1 MMNYEVSPSAIKKCS
16 RLKYFFLFYFT
27 LAAQPQYLKIQNSKF
42 NLLNKMKRI
51 KSILMSALLLT
62 GAVTAQAQQT
72 RDSVAFKPHWFVQP
86 QVGVGYHVG
95 EAKFSKL
102 LSPAAQL
109 SVGRQFS
116 PLFGLRL
123 GASGWQARN
132 WQAHPKAEYKWN
144 YVQANLDATLSLSN
158 LILGWKDTRK
168 WNVYALAGAG
178 LNIAFKNDD
187 ANRLA
192 TTAES
197 VGVPTVQ
204 NTEFQKLWSGTKLFP
219 VGRLGAGVEYE
230 VSERVALGLEYNAN
244 ILPDK
249 WNSKKGKHSNVDWQ
263 QNLLVGV
270 KIALGKTR
278 RHITIEEP
286 VVVEPKPVVKEEPKP
301 VVVEQPKPVVEEPKV
316 VEKAPEKLEVKVF
329 FAASSARLTPAE
341 AGKLQAVAD
350 FMNKYQG
357 CKAVV
362 SGYASTDGHRAYNKR
377 LSNRRAKAVE
387 QWLVNNGI
395 AADRIKAE
403 GKGEVNF
410 GSRKESR
417 AAAVIQIEN

>member
-1 MMNYEVSPSAIKKCS
+1 MKQRVLILVLSC
-16 RLKYFFLFYFT
+16 
-27 LAAQPQYLKIQNSKF
+27 LA
-42 NLLNKMKRI
+42 
-51 KSILMSALLLT
+51 LT
-62 GAVTAQAQQT
+62 GAQAQK

-158 LILGWKDTRK
+158 LIWGWKDSRK
-168 WNVYALAGAG
+168 WNVYGFAGVG

-192 TTAES
+192 NTPES
-197 VGVPTVQ
+197 TGVPAQQ
-204 NTEFQKLWSGTKLFP
+204 NTEFEKLWCGTKLFP
-219 VGRLGAGVEYE
+219 AGRLGGGVEYAL
-230 VSERVALGLEYNAN
+230 SERVALGLEYNAN
-244 ILPDK
+244 VLPDK
-249 WNSKKGKHSNVDWQ
+249 WNSKKGKKDNLDWQ

-278 RHITIEEP
+278 KHIQIEEP
-286 VVVEPKPVVKEEPKP
+286 APVIEEKPVVREEPKP
-301 VVVEQPKPVVEEPKV
+301 VVVEQPKPVVETKAV
-316 VEKAPEKLEVKVF
+316 VEKAPDMPEVKVYF
-329 FAASSARLTPAE
+329 NASSTRLTPKE
-341 AGKLQAVAD
+341 VEKLQPVAD
-350 FMNKYQG
+350 YLKKYPA
-357 CKAVV
+357 KHVAVY
-362 SGYASTDGHRAYNKR
+362 GYASTDGHKAYNQR

-387 QWLVNNGI
+387 RWFIANGI
-395 AADRIKAE
+395 DASRIKAE
-403 GKGEVNF
+403 GKGETNM
-410 GSRKESR
+410 GSRKKSR
-417 AAAVIQIEN
+417 VAAVIQIKD